1 MGLIAETA
9 GVFLFLQG
17 VFYALP
23 LAVRMLILG
32 TFGGII
38 YITVVRSVWR

>member
-9 GVFLFLQG
+9 GVFIFLQG

-23 LAVRMLILG
+23 FAVRMLIMG
-32 TFGGII
+32 AFSGII
-38 YITVVRSVWR
+38 YITVIRSVWR